1 MKICF
6 VKHEVFCNIEFIFQ
20 SGLLEMCIVFLH
32 HDRKFV
38 DSIRDYCRE
47 DAHWDENTLQTMV
60 RILTFDME
68 LSFLS
73 E

>member
-6 VKHEVFCNIEFIFQ
+6 VKHEVFYNIESIFQ
-20 SGLLEMCIVFLH
+20 SGLLEMSIIFLH

-38 DSIRDYCRE
+38 GSIRDYCRE
-47 DAHWDENTLQTMV
+47 DAHWDEDTLQTIV
-60 RILTFDME
+60 GFLPFDME
-68 LSFLS
+68 FSFLS